1 MTRRVLRPEVCNGAS
16 VPTTTKP
23 IACKTHILTLY
34 PITPAA
40 PNPPPDYAINS
51 SLPGAQTDMNDTS
64 TIYAWEGINR
74 KGRRVTGQTAG
85 DSLALIKAQLRQQG
99 ICPER
104 VRKRPRSRSAFTPRI
119 LPADIALFTRQLATL
134 LKAGI
139 PLLQA
144 FDIISEGFENQQVR
158 ELVKAL
164 KQQIASG
171 NNLAAAL
178 RLHPRYFDDLYCN
191 LVAAGEQAG
200 ALETLLERVAIHL
213 EKSQQLKARI
223 KKAMTYPVAVLVVAT
238 LVSTVLLI
246 HVVPQFQHL
255 FAGVDSQLPGFTLGI
270 IALSEF
276 LQQAWWIL
284 VLSLAVGVGGLRHA
298 YRRYPGFRHWL
309 QASLLKAPLAGKL
322 LQKTAVARYARTLS
336 TTFAA
341 GVPLVQ
347 ALGSVAGAV
356 GNDPFKQAIER
367 MRHDVSTGMQ
377 LNQSM
382 HSCGLFPGMAIQM
395 TAIGEESGTL
405 DRMLEKVAN
414 HYESDVDTL
423 VDNLTSLM
431 EPLIM
436 VVLGAIVGALV
447 IAMYLPVFQLG
458 TAF

>member
-1 MTRRVLRPEVCNGAS
+1 
-16 VPTTTKP
+16 
-23 IACKTHILTLY
+23 
-34 PITPAA
+34 
-40 PNPPPDYAINS
+40 
-51 SLPGAQTDMNDTS
+51 MNDTS

-74 KGRRVTGQTAG
+74 KGRRVSGQIAG
-85 DSLALIKAQLRQQG
+85 HNLALIKAQLRQQG

-104 VRKRPRSRSAFTPRI
+104 VRKKPASRAALAARI
-119 LPADIALFTRQLATL
+119 LPADIALLTRQLATL

-144 FDIISEGFENQQVR
+144 FDIISEGVENRQVC

-171 NNLAAAL
+171 NHLAAAL
-178 RLHPRYFDDLYCN
+178 RQHPRYFDDLYCH
-191 LVAAGEQAG
+191 LIAAGEQAG

-213 EKSQQLKARI
+213 EKGQRLKARI
-223 KKAMTYPVAVLVVAT
+223 KKAMTYPIAVLVVAT

-246 HVVPQFQHL
+246 HVVPQFQNL
-255 FAGVDSQLPGFTLGI
+255 FAGVDGQLPGFTLGV

-276 LQQAWWIL
+276 LQHAWWMLALGLSAAL
-284 VLSLAVGVGGLRHA
+284 VGLRHA
-298 YRRYPGFRHWL
+298 YRAYPGFRHWL
-309 QASLLKAPLAGKL
+309 EAGLLKAPLAGKL
-322 LQKTAVARYARTLS
+322 LHKSAVARYARTLS

-356 GNDPFKQAIER
+356 GNGPFKQAIER
-367 MRHDVSTGMQ
+367 MRHDVSTGMP

-382 HSCGLFPGMAIQM
+382 ASSGLFPGMAIQM

-405 DRMLEKVAN
+405 DHMLEKVAN

-436 VVLGAIVGALV
+436 VVLGGIVGALV

>member
-1 MTRRVLRPEVCNGAS
+1 
-16 VPTTTKP
+16 
-23 IACKTHILTLY
+23 
-34 PITPAA
+34 
-40 PNPPPDYAINS
+40 
-51 SLPGAQTDMNDTS
+51 MNDTS

-74 KGRRVTGQTAG
+74 KGRRVSGQIAG
-85 DSLALIKAQLRQQG
+85 NDLALIKAQLRQQG

-104 VRKRPRSRSAFTPRI
+104 VRKKPAPRPTFAPRI

-144 FDIISEGFENQQVR
+144 FDIIREGVENRQVR
-158 ELVKAL
+158 DLVEAL

-171 NNLAAAL
+171 NSLADAL

-191 LVAAGEQAG
+191 LVSTGEQAG
-200 ALETLLERVAIHL
+200 ALELLLERIATHL
-213 EKSQQLKARI
+213 EKSQRLKARI

-238 LVSTVLLI
+238 LVSAVLLI
-246 HVVPQFQHL
+246 HVVPQFQNL
-255 FAGVDSQLPGFTLGI
+255 FAGVNGQLPGFTLAV

-276 LQQAWWIL
+276 LQQAWW
-284 VLSLAVGVGGLRHA
+284 VLALGLGASLAGLRQA
-298 YRRYPGFRHWL
+298 YRAYPGFRHRL
-309 QASLLKAPLAGKL
+309 EADLLKMPLAGKL
-322 LQKTAVARYARTLS
+322 LHNSAVARYARTLS

-356 GNDPFKQAIER
+356 GNGPFKQAIER

-382 HSCGLFPGMAIQM
+382 ASSGLFPGMAIQM

-414 HYESDVDTL
+414 HYEADVDTL

-436 VVLGAIVGALV
+436 VVLGGIVGALV
-447 IAMYLPVFQLG
+447 IALYLPVFQLG